1 MSFGLSNAPS
11 HFSRLMMDIFKDY
24 LDIFVLIFLDDI
36 NLLKTGRPPEAYQ
49 GGPAKLR
56 KHRLFARADKC
67 DWAQRILDF

>member
-36 NLLKTGRPPEAYQ
+36 
-49 GGPAKLR
+49 
-56 KHRLFARADKC
+56 
-67 DWAQRILDF
+67 

>member
-1 MSFGLSNAPS
+1 MNGLSNAPS

-36 NLLKTGRPPEAYQ
+36 LIYSRQRRPPEAYQ
-49 GGPAKLR
+49 GGPAVSQ
-56 KHRLFARADKC
+56 HRLFARADKC